1 MKIKFTNGPKQGS
14 VEHVKPQVAETLI
27 AAGFAEH
34 VPYRNYV
41 ERLSEETALLAAAQ
55 QPDPNFVQG
64 VQYSVRERQ
73 YGSVNVGH
81 AFIERRSGSETL
93 FFDKLETIPADCP
106 KNVIVRFLELN
117 KVGDPEVL
125 AEKRI
130 QEQYRQE
137 AAARKQRE
145 TETAAAVKKFG
156 TGVIL
161 G

>member
-1 MKIKFTNGPKQGS
+1 MKIRYLTGARSGQ
-14 VEHVKPQVAETLI
+14 TD
-27 AAGFAEH
+27 H
-34 VPYRNYV
+34 VPHSQEIQVLINAGIIEAIPYASYR
-41 ERLSEETALLAAAQ
+41 ERLAEEGQGMQQ

-64 VQYSVRERQ
+64 IQYSVRERQ
-73 YGSVNVGH
+73 FGSVNTGH

-93 FFDKLETIPADCP
+93 FFDTLETIPADCP
-106 KNVIVRFLELN
+106 KNIIVRFLELN

-156 TGVIL
+156 WGVL
-161 G
+161 RDK